1 MGVVAIGVTVVGAL
15 SACSFLWFSSRAKL
29 LKDEMASAEE
39 TATTVATEAISHL
52 ERSSDWVGRA
62 AIVFTVAGAV
72 IGCLSWWFS
81 FLVNDTKYKSRML
94 LEAEYAAKLTVAKSD
109 VITARE
115 ETAKALADM
124 AVANARVRKLE
135 VEAVGLRERAAR
147 AKDLAKVA
155 EAQSEKARKE
165 ATRARNS
172 TTKALAD
179 MAVAN
184 ARVRKLEVEVAGF
197 QEPAARTETESME
210 AKVRIERRAISNAQR
225 TRLLKDLK
233 AIQKEPIQII
243 AVLGDEE
250 AGTFAKAMAGVLR
263 EAGWSDVH
271 VRRGVFSGGT
281 EGFEIRLRNREKV
294 PGFALQIARAFD
306 SIGFEPSF
314 VLDPSVAEGAIELII
329 GMNPDSG

>member
-115 ETAKALADM
+115 ETA
-124 AVANARVRKLE
+124 
-135 VEAVGLRERAAR
+135 
-147 AKDLAKVA
+147 
-155 EAQSEKARKE
+155 
-165 ATRARNS
+165 
-172 TTKALAD
+172 KALAD